1 MDLADNFE
9 EALRPLLQRMDA
21 DYSSDDRIL
30 AWLCPRL
37 RPDIRKYYR
46 SNGPCL
52 RELATPEALGALD
65 KRLCWELGR
74 RLEHAYPG
82 TLSLLSRRAQR

>member
-1 MDLADNFE
+1 MDLADSFE
-9 EALRPLLQRMDA
+9 EALHPLVQRIDP

-46 SNGPCL
+46 GNGPCL
-52 RELATPEALGALD
+52 RELATPEALEALD
-65 KRLCWELGR
+65 TRLCWELGR
-74 RLEHAYPG
+74 RLEQGYPG
-82 TLSLLSRRAQR
+82 VLDLLSRRAER